1 MASPFA
7 LGRPILG
14 LLAFC
19 LLGAGL
25 GHVFQL
31 WQGGWL
37 PYRFAPLSLNAYWT
51 ALTFLDPIAAIL
63 LLWRPR
69 IGLIL
74 ALLIIISD
82 VAINFFAR
90 FYLGFHLSTLAL
102 TLQSFFLV
110 AVVSVILYVR
120 AHQTV
125 ATSPAQSC
133 R

>member
-25 GHVFQL
+25 GHVIQL